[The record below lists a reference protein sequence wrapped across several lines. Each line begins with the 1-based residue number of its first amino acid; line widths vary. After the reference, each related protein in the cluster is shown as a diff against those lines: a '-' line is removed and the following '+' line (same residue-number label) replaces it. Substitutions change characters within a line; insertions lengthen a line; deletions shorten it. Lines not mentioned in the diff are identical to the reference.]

1 MFLKIVDL
9 VFKVKPSTSYIK
21 KTKQKK
27 KTKTQKKSQTQL
39 CLLELKLIK
48 NLIFPYKELVTL

>member
-21 KTKQKK
+21 KKTKK

>member
-21 KTKQKK
+21 KKTKKKQKHK
-27 KTKTQKKSQTQL
+27 KNHKHNYVYLS
-39 CLLELKLIK
+39 
-48 NLIFPYKELVTL
+48 

>member
-21 KTKQKK
+21 KQNKK

>member
-9 VFKVKPSTSYIK
+9 VFKVKPSTSYI
-21 KTKQKK
+21 QKK
-27 KTKTQKKSQTQL
+27 KQKQKKSQTQI

-48 NLIFPYKELVTL
+48 NVIFPYKELVTL